1 VKLTKVIAEVTGSVW
16 EVLKQ
21 PGDTVAAGETIVLVE
36 SMKMEIPVEAPAAGR
51 LAELRVAKGD
61 AVNDG
66 DTVATIEAG

>member
-1 VKLTKVIAEVTGSVW
+1 
-16 EVLKQ
+16 
-21 PGDTVAAGETIVLVE
+21 
-36 SMKMEIPVEAPAAGR
+36 MKMEIPVEAPAAGR